1 MSLCEPTGMWLTHPV
16 LPRAYLLDN
25 GALLHGK
32 PYPVLALGP
41 IALPVG
47 IGIAV
52 CQAGY
57 VELLLGRGREVE
69 SVVTLP
75 P

>member
-1 MSLCEPTGMWLTHPV
+1 MYLSESLGTHSTWLTHPV
-16 LPRAYLLDN
+16 MPRAYSLDN
-25 GALLHGK
+25 RAFLHGK

-47 IGIAV
+47 ICITI

-57 VELLLGRGREVE
+57 IELLLR
-69 SVVTLP
+69 
-75 P
+75 